1 MKVKQYSTLLA
12 PHPWVG
18 VISKLFPDIS
28 LMISRLLFDISV
40 MISRRSL
47 ISVWWYLHSY
57 LISVWWYLEGSLISV
72 WWYLHSYL
80 ISVWWYL
87 HSYLISVMICRPL
100 PDISVKVR
108 QYMTLSAPPPWVG
121 VISTW
126 NRTFL
131 ENTAE
136 LPDRRY
142 SARNEVAETTLWLR
156 SAVYKGHQQFDHRC
170 INSHT
175 TGSTSRSLAYGII
188 HSL

>member
-40 MISRRSL
+40 MISRR
-47 ISVWWYLHSY
+47 
-57 LISVWWYLEGSLISV
+57 SLISV